1 MSINKSYAVFG
12 LGRYGFAVATE
23 LAKSGADVLAVDI
36 DENIINSAATVI
48 PYCKCADVTDVEVL
62 RQLGISNVD
71 VVIIAMATNL
81 DANVM
86 AIMLCKELGV
96 KTVIAK
102 CSDDMQGKIFT
113 KVGADKVVIPEREGG
128 VRLAKNILSSGF
140 VDVMELS
147 DDVCIWQNFY
157 NEKTKI
163 CDFLITL
170 FKDIGGVY
178 ERYEETGRERMYT
191 IRALRSAL
199 VSTGFEV
206 LGAYSDFNFSAASD
220 DGCDRIYV
228 VARCKKP

>member
-12 LGRYGFAVATE
+12 LGRYGFAVAAE

-36 DENIINSAATVI
+36 DENIINFAATVI

-147 DDVCIWQNFY
+147 DEVSLIVLDVKREWVGKSLVELNIRKKY
-157 NEKTKI
+157 NVNVIAIKENDRLTIDFDPNMKLTEDMNLVIIAHSSKI
-163 CDFLITL
+163 NKL
-170 FKDIGGVY
+170 K
-178 ERYEETGRERMYT
+178 
-191 IRALRSAL
+191 
-199 VSTGFEV
+199 
-206 LGAYSDFNFSAASD
+206 
-220 DGCDRIYV
+220 
-228 VARCKKP
+228 